1 MKKIVTL
8 AAGTLL
14 FASPALAQMADS
26 DAQAEAPV
34 TGAATETASFTDAEI
49 DTYAKVAVEISE
61 LQNDASL
68 DAAARQS
75 GAVAVVE
82 SSGISAQRFN
92 EISDASR
99 SDPELAQRVQLAI
112 ANAQGSPG
120 A

>member
-14 FASPALAQMADS
+14 FASPAFAQMADS
-26 DAQAEAPV
+26 DAGTDAP
-34 TGAATETASFTDAEI
+34 TADASAASFTDAEI
-49 DTYAKVAVEISE
+49 DTYAKVAVEISA

-68 DAAARQS
+68 DAEARQS
-75 GAVAVVE
+75 GAVAAVE
-82 SSGISAQRFN
+82 SSGLTAEKFN

-99 SDPELAQRVQLAI
+99 NDPELAQRIQLAI
-112 ANAQGSPG
+112 ANAQGG